1 MLVLPIPLVTSLALA
16 FLLLYA
22 VLRGDRP
29 WLFSALLAACAVQ
42 GVVVSLTQ
50 YYGVTSLRAL
60 QPVTATLIPP
70 LAWLT
75 FQATAVRALDPG
87 RDLPHLAVPAFTAF
101 CVAFAPGTLDLVVT
115 GAFLVYGLM
124 IAYALRDGADALP
137 LARIETGN
145 RPSLIWRG
153 IAFGLV
159 LSAVSDGLITVVQ
172 LTGAGW
178 LQPMIL
184 SLFTSLSLG
193 LIGALTLS
201 QSLARSEHADTPAVS
216 MSSPVDAA
224 RDSEVMK
231 RLDKLLSE
239 EAIYLDAD
247 LTLERLARRLLVPTK
262 QLSAAINR
270 TSGDNVSRYVNAFR
284 IRHAC
289 DLLKAGAAVTTA
301 MLESGFN
308 TKSNFNREFLRVK
321 GSSPSAWLAG
331 EQGRQVENA

>member
-1 MLVLPIPLVTSLALA
+1 
-16 FLLLYA
+16 
-22 VLRGDRP
+22 
-29 WLFSALLAACAVQ
+29 
-42 GVVVSLTQ
+42 
-50 YYGVTSLRAL
+50 
-60 QPVTATLIPP
+60 
-70 LAWLT
+70 
-75 FQATAVRALDPG
+75 
-87 RDLPHLAVPAFTAF
+87 
-101 CVAFAPGTLDLVVT
+101 
-115 GAFLVYGLM
+115 
-124 IAYALRDGADALP
+124 LP

-331 EQGRQVENA
+331 EQGHQVENA